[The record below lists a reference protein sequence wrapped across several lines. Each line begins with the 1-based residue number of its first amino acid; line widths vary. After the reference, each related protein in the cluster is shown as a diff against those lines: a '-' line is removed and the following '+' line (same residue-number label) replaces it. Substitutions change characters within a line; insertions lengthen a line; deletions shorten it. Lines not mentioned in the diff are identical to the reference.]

1 MKALLPDTMLANKV
15 KCKACFYFSILIGQP
30 KISLKICEMK
40 FQSCTKKC
48 QEKCPKIFLWR
59 KKKIHLCTFNNGS
72 FPLSP
77 VTLQRK
83 GLLWVAPK
91 AVLDTPELMLFM
103 SFSSI
108 STENAQDHFW
118 RSPGTINTLTP

>member
-40 FQSCTKKC
+40 FQSRTKKMSREMSKDIFVE
-48 QEKCPKIFLWR
+48 EK

-91 AVLDTPELMLFM
+91 AVL
-103 SFSSI
+103 
-108 STENAQDHFW
+108 
-118 RSPGTINTLTP
+118 TLPS